1 MTIKDKVEAFYKLA
15 FPDMDLED
23 VIDARSEGKS
33 DNYRKVTRAI
43 FEAADKNSDGKLS
56 MTERTNSGLLD
67 SDSLRKKIQTRTS
80 LLDTKDN
87 LSSTKSKLHDMTK
100 NFNDLKTNVRHTGQ
114 AVAATA
120 GGLGLLGLRKLMG
133 KKKVQRPATLG
144 EKLKRSV
151 GDLKDKAKGVGSGIR
166 QMLSKKHLAK

>member
-33 DNYRKVTRAI
+33 DNYRKVTRSI

-114 AVAATA
+114 AGAATA